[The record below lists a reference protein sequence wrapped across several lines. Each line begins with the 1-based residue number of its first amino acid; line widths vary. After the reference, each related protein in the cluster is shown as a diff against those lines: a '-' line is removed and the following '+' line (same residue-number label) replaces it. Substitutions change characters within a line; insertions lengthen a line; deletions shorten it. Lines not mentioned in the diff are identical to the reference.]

1 MSRGPRLPYG
11 TLAALT
17 IGLAIALGLRPIS
30 VREIL
35 AAYVLALTAVALLVL
50 ARMARTEEAW
60 ERAASEL
67 ARALAPRTETRRRP
81 PELVVVER
89 EVRLGTAS
97 AGDFHSRLRPLLWS
111 IVEART
117 RTPRE
122 TLDDDTWELL
132 RPDRPVPGD
141 LSAPG
146 VPLRRLTQVVDE
158 LERL

>member
-1 MSRGPRLPYG
+1 MSRHRRPPYG

-17 IGLAIALGLRPIS
+17 IGLAIALGIRPIS

-35 AAYVLALTAVALLVL
+35 ASYVLALTAVALLVL
-50 ARMARTEEAW
+50 TRMAHTEEAW
-60 ERAASEL
+60 ERAGSQL
-67 ARALAPRTETRRRP
+67 AHALAPRPEIRRRP

-89 EVRLGTAS
+89 DVRLATAS

-111 IVEART
+111 IVGART

-122 TLDDDTWELL
+122 ALDDDMWELL
-132 RPDRPVPGD
+132 RPERPVPVD

-146 VPLRRLTQVVDE
+146 LPLRRLAQVVDV